1 MSKAQSKKPAS
12 PDDATT
18 LRVDL
23 ANLTPLARDFI
34 ATSIALFTDP
44 APTMQFH
51 RRQIERG
58 RMALTIESGEVTWVN
73 GPVPIENQ

>member
-1 MSKAQSKKPAS
+1 MSQSTSSADTS
-12 PDDATT
+12 R

-23 ANLTPLARDFI
+23 ANLTPIAREFI

-51 RRQIERG
+51 RRQLEQG
-58 RMALTIESGEVTWVN
+58 KLALAVDGGEVTWVN
-73 GPVPIENQ
+73 GPNLPENQ